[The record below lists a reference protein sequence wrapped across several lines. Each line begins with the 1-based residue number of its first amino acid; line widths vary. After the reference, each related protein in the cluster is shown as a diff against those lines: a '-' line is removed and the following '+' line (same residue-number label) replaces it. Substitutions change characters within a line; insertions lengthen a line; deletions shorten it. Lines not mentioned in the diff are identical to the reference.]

1 MISVVAFWDGAL
13 AFAEGQ
19 RDSEFLRRM
28 GAGRLFYAAF
38 HDVAEA
44 VGYPE
49 QGEGSHEKLVRRAR
63 ESQDKYLRRLA
74 GHLDTLRLKRQK
86 ADYRLTTEF
95 AVADLDELCR
105 RARSVRGL
113 LDQRRAER
121 TTDGRSESDHR

>member
-1 MISVVAFWDGAL
+1 VISPVEFWDGAL
-13 AFAEGQ
+13 AFAESQ
-19 RDSEFLRRM
+19 RCSEFLRRT

-38 HDVAEA
+38 HDVAA
-44 VGYPE
+44 AIGYPE

-63 ESQDKYLRRLA
+63 ESDDKYLRRLA

-95 AVADLDELCR
+95 AVADLEELCR
-105 RARSVRGL
+105 KARSVRGL

-121 TTDGRSESDHR
+121 MPDGRRSGS